1 MKKVDIRKCKSM
13 REKDIM
19 TCRYCG
25 ETFLHWV
32 KIDVGW
38 RLFDVDNLI
47 HKCEY
52 FNKKEDPKKKPR
64 LFDIVSILK
73 KKKEINNA

>member
-1 MKKVDIRKCKSM
+1 M

-32 KIDVGW
+32 KVDAGW
-38 RLFDVDNLI
+38 RLFDVENMI
-47 HKCEY
+47 HKCEC
-52 FNKKEDPKKKPR
+52 FKKTEKPKKVHR
-64 LFDIVSILK
+64 VLGIVEILK
-73 KKKEINNA
+73 RKMEIDNA